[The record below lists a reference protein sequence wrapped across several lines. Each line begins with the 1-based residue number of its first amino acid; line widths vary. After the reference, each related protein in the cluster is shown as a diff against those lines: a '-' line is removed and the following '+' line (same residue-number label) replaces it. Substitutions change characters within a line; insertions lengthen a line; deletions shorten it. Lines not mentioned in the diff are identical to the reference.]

1 MSPRKWTPWE
11 QRFVG
16 EWVSSTFPDAEYR
29 TNVRVGRVQPRAPDG
44 TYSAEEL
51 TLLGVWRR
59 FVDAIVILPDR
70 LLLVEAGMREDPG
83 KLSQLKLYERLLPQ
97 TPELQEYLHLPVQ
110 KILLYCIQ
118 DTAVD
123 SLAMEENIT
132 PILFVPSF
140 FDEWFSKLR
149 PRDKRAPQDTL

>member
-1 MSPRKWTPWE
+1 MTPRKWTPWE

-16 EWVSSTFPDAEYR
+16 EWVSRTFGDVEYR
-29 TNVRVGRVQPRAPDG
+29 TNVRVGRVQPRAADG
-44 TYSAEEL
+44 TYTAEEER
-51 TLLGVWRR
+51 LLGVWRR

-97 TPELQEYLHLPVQ
+97 TPELQEHLHLRVQ
-110 KILLYCIQ
+110 KIILYCIQ

-123 SLAMEENIT
+123 ALAIEEDVT
-132 PILFVPSF
+132 PILYVPTF
-140 FDEWFSKLR
+140 FDEWFSKLA
-149 PRDKRAPQDTL
+149 PRKQRAPRNTL